1 MGFQAFSTVPL
12 PQALKT
18 REFPG
23 GLVVRIP
30 SFHSGGPGSV
40 PGPGII
46 LHVEQCGQNKE

>member
-23 GLVVRIP
+23 GPVGKTALSQCRALGSTP
-30 SFHSGGPGSV
+30 GQGSGSHMP
-40 PGPGII
+40 
-46 LHVEQCGQNKE
+46 Q